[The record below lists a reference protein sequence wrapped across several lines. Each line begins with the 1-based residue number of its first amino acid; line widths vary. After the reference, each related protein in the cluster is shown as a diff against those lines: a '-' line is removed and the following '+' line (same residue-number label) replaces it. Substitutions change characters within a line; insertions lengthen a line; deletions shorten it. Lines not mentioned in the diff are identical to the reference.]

1 MREGATPCRRSSAR
15 RVCSSGARLLPLT
28 RAPRLS
34 LPSQA
39 KGVSRLI
46 ALSVLLAAG
55 AIGFFRPASLD
66 GDAVDFLETGQPVLH
81 LLEPGAPQIPHA
93 FLGSLVGDLHR
104 TAHGEN
110 DARNRIGHWQHLVDT
125 CAALVAVGAVP
136 ATLGSEELEPT
147 LDLRFGKA

>member
-1 MREGATPCRRSSAR
+1 MREAATPLRRSSAR

-46 ALSVLLAAG
+46 ALSVLAAG

-93 FLGSLVGDLHR
+93 FPGSLVGDFHR
-104 TAHGEN
+104 ASHGEN
-110 DARNRIGHWQHLVDT
+110 DAGNRIRDRQHLVDT
-125 CAALVAVGAVP
+125 RAALIPVGTVRVTP
-136 ATLGSEELEPT
+136 GPEE
-147 LDLRFGKA
+147 